1 MRKTLFWT
9 NKKFVTYNKFSSQN
23 NVRKYHPDGMKRFC
37 NTLLNANH
45 SQIQNKSVIIKSAE
59 SLEILQK
66 IRQIAL
72 WDVAIM
78 DKVRQ
83 KAKSY
88 IPSTVALTIDCV
100 CSKILNHGLFLS
112 PFKIIPYPIK
122 LIVCTCVSLFLAL
135 PKMVCSV
142 QIRSFK

>member
-1 MRKTLFWT
+1 MLHDYLAGQS
-9 NKKFVTYNKFSSQN
+9 KKFVTYNKFSSQN
-23 NVRKYHPDGMKRFC
+23 NVRKYHPDGMKRFY

-78 DKVRQ
+78 DKVRKKGGK
-83 KAKSY
+83 KARQFKVAELQRSKMHKSSSR
-88 IPSTVALTIDCV
+88 IHP
-100 CSKILNHGLFLS
+100 
-112 PFKIIPYPIK
+112 
-122 LIVCTCVSLFLAL
+122 
-135 PKMVCSV
+135 
-142 QIRSFK
+142 

>member
-1 MRKTLFWT
+1 MIH
-9 NKKFVTYNKFSSQN
+9 Y
-23 NVRKYHPDGMKRFC
+23 

-45 SQIQNKSVIIKSAE
+45 SQIQNKSAIIESAE

-83 KAKSY
+83 KGGKKARQFKVAELQSSKMHIVVVGY
-88 IPSTVALTIDCV
+88 IRELHV
-100 CSKILNHGLFLS
+100 
-112 PFKIIPYPIK
+112 
-122 LIVCTCVSLFLAL
+122 
-135 PKMVCSV
+135 
-142 QIRSFK
+142 

>member
-1 MRKTLFWT
+1 MICSIINLFMSSCRMILQYFGMKIYYYVFTFLTGKMRKTLFWT

-72 WDVAIM
+72 WDVAIIFQIFV
-78 DKVRQ
+78 KYKRH
-83 KAKSY
+83 Y
-88 IPSTVALTIDCV
+88 NPL
-100 CSKILNHGLFLS
+100 LNT
-112 PFKIIPYPIK
+112 K
-122 LIVCTCVSLFLAL
+122 L
-135 PKMVCSV
+135 
-142 QIRSFK
+142 